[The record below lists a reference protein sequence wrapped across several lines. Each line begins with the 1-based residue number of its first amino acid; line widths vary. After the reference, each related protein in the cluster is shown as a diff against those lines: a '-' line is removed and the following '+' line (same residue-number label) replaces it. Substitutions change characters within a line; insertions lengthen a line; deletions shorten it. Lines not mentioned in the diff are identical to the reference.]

1 MANIFNTD
9 LVFRAQKGSAEAI
22 GELFELYHQP
32 IFRYLYYRTSD
43 PNTAEDL
50 TGDVFLRM
58 VRALPGYRIQN
69 LPFQAWLFQIA
80 RNVAIDHYRKN
91 SNHPEVEFHE
101 NIPAAAGDPDTVLE
115 LTLTSEILKQALIRL
130 NEDQRDVILLR
141 FVEQM
146 PIALV
151 AQTLHKSEDAVKGL
165 QRRAL
170 MALKE
175 YLEFKEHNHA

>member
-1 MANIFNTD
+1 MATMLNTN

-22 GELFELYHQP
+22 GELFEQYHQP
-32 IFRYLYYRTSD
+32 IYRYLYYRTSD
-43 PNTAEDL
+43 ANTAEDL

-58 VRALPGYRIQN
+58 VRALPAYRNQN

-91 SNHPEVEFHE
+91 SNHPEVEVHE
-101 NIPAAAGDPDTVLE
+101 NLPALSGNPDSMVD
-115 LTLTSEILKQALIRL
+115 LTLTSESLAMAVKRL

-141 FVEQM
+141 FVEEL
-146 PIALV
+146 PIAMV
-151 AQTLHKSEDAVKGL
+151 ALALNKTEDAVKGL

-175 YLEFKEHNHA
+175 FLEFKEQDHA